1 MLKIID
7 YSYNTVFQR
16 NDIEIDKK
24 SQFLIRQLQ
33 IGQQLFMM
41 NILQCFNRFDF
52 NNYFIVNDNIQPKSY
67 IKPDFCI
74 YERNSTMISD
84 LKANF
89 F

>member
-33 IGQQLFMM
+33 IRQQLFMM
-41 NILQCFNRFDF
+41 NILQCFNRLNL
-52 NNYFIVNDNIQPKSY
+52 NNHFIVDDNIQPKFY

-74 YERNSTMISD
+74 YDMKGIPT
-84 LKANF
+84 
-89 F
+89 